1 MSEEEKINQPTDDST
16 QSPENELVEGE
27 PAVVNKELQ
36 TINHQLQTENMEVHK
51 HPHHVTHKKNGG
63 NVCYQSSMLI
73 VFLLV

>member
-1 MSEEEKINQPTDDST
+1 MSEEQNIEEQSNDDNS
-16 QSPENELVEGE
+16 QSIKNVNIFQENIE
-27 PAVVNKELQ
+27 PQIK
-36 TINHQLQTENMEVHK
+36 NHQLQTENMEVHK